1 MLSFKHKP
9 VAIVFCRLSRPPS
22 KTHGVMSLASQQF
35 SINHFRE
42 KYEMGT
48 HAVLQSV
55 GSAFSKPQT
64 DILNLMKSSK
74 NKVVIVYEPNRL
86 SRSVENFK
94 KMWDICRKNKNKIAV
109 VTLDRFFDPAFDS
122 DYDVLLQ
129 LIVQAENESRDM
141 GRRISRT
148 MQYKKS
154 REPAWG
160 FMRDEKDEIV
170 ENQREQKINS
180 LIKLLGTAES
190 SIAEIRFLVEELAEA
205 EGVEPFEIV
214 EHEGD
219 KTTDVKGRMPYGM
232 DAANIRDTLKIYGI
246 RHRRRSNWTTQEII
260 DIQNG
265 RVQVSREAPIEE
277 RTQEWICVYYDPAV
291 GLPPY
296 IRIPPHMVL
305 PTRACE
311 IYIPK

>member
-1 MLSFKHKP
+1 MLSFKNKP

-22 KTHGVMSLASQQF
+22 KTHGIMSLASQQF

-42 KYEMGT
+42 KFEMGI

-94 KMWDICRKNKNKIAV
+94 KMWDVCRKNKHKIAV
-109 VTLDRFFDPAFDS
+109 VTLDRFFDPEVAG
-122 DYDVLLQ
+122 DYEIMIH
-129 LIVQAENESRDM
+129 LITHAENESREM

-154 REPAWG
+154 RETKWG
-160 FMRDEKDEIV
+160 FMRDVETDEIIT
-170 ENQREQKINS
+170 NPREEKIS
-180 LIKLLGTAES
+180 QLIRLLGTAGS
-190 SIAEIRFLVEELAEA
+190 SIAEIRFLVEELGEA

-214 EHEGD
+214 ECEGVD
-219 KTTDVKGRMPYGM
+219 TKDITDRMPYGM
-232 DAANIRDTLKIYGI
+232 DVHNIRETLKIYGI
-246 RHRRRSNWTTQEII
+246 RHRKRLNWEAKEIL
-260 DIQNG
+260 DILK
-265 RVQVSREAPIEE
+265 V
-277 RTQEWICVYYDPAV
+277 
-291 GLPPY
+291 
-296 IRIPPHMVL
+296 
-305 PTRACE
+305 
-311 IYIPK
+311 

>member
-94 KMWDICRKNKNKIAV
+94 KMWDICRKNKHKIAV
-109 VTLDRFFDPAFDS
+109 ATLDRFFDPAFDS
-122 DYDVLLQ
+122 DYEELLK
-129 LIVQAENESRDM
+129 LIVQAENESRDL
-141 GRRISRT
+141 GRRVSRT

-154 REPAWG
+154 REPSWG
-160 FMRDEKDEIV
+160 FMRDERDEIV
-170 ENQREQKINS
+170 PCPFEQKVNN
-180 LIKLLGTAES
+180 LIQLLGTAGS
-190 SIAEIRFLVEELAEA
+190 SIAEIRFLVEELGET

-214 EHEGD
+214 EYEKD
-219 KTTDVKGRMPYGM
+219 QTSDITGRLPYGM
-232 DAANIRDTLKIYGI
+232 DVYNIRDTLKIYGI
-246 RHRRRSNWTTQEII
+246 KRRKRSNWEVKEIV
-260 DIQNG
+260 DILKG
-265 RVQVSREAPIEE
+265 TVSHVEREVPRE
-277 RTQEWICVYYDPAV
+277 EWICVYYDPAV
-291 GLPPY
+291 GLPPH
-296 IRIPPHMVL
+296 IRIPPGMVL

-311 IYIPK
+311 IYIPKY